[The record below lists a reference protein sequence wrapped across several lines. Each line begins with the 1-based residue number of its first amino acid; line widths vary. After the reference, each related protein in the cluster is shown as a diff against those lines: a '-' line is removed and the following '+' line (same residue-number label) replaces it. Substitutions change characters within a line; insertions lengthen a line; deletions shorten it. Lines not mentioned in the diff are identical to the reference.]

1 MKLPTH
7 FKLHGITYTV
17 RIDDNLIT
25 NNDNLGEA
33 GYRRSEIVLQKVL
46 PGVSITE
53 GRQEQV
59 FYHELVHLILH
70 EMHDKNR
77 DDEPF
82 VGVFA
87 SLLHQAMITM
97 EYRE

>member
-17 RIDDNLIT
+17 RLDDNLIT

-46 PGVSITE
+46 PGVAITE
-53 GRQEQV
+53 QRFEQV
-59 FYHELVHLILH
+59 FYHELVHLIMH
-70 EMHDKNR
+70 EMHDKHR
-77 DDEPF
+77 DNEAF
-82 VGVFA
+82 VDVFA
-87 SLLHQAMITM
+87 SLLHQALSTM
-97 EYRE
+97 EYE